1 MAAQSSA
8 TVTKEYHSKK
18 GLQEDLQVSAYAKPL
33 AESVI
38 RHGLAL
44 MELEKRV
51 VKHRRSALRVVTPVA
66 NVNQPGSIL
75 THGTVTVDHRW
86 AKSPG

>member
-1 MAAQSSA
+1 MYMAAQSPA
-8 TVTKEYHSKK
+8 TVTKECHPKK

-44 MELEKRV
+44 MEVEKRV
-51 VKHRRSALRVVTPVA
+51 VKHRRSALRVVTPIA
-66 NVNQPGSIL
+66 NVNKPGSIL
-75 THGTVTVDHRW
+75 THGTVTVNH
-86 AKSPG
+86 

>member
-1 MAAQSSA
+1 MATQSSA
-8 TVTKEYHSKK
+8 TVTKECHPKK

-44 MELEKRV
+44 MEVEERV
-51 VKHRRSALRVVTPVA
+51 VKYRRSALRVVTPIA
-66 NVNQPGSIL
+66 NVHKPGGIL
-75 THGTVTVDHRW
+75 THSTVTVDH
-86 AKSPG
+86 